1 MWACGKRAAPITFLR
16 PTTQRLPH
24 GQDVHYR
31 IHAMYASGAFT
42 LIGDMDQE
50 AYVCAATLLNV
61 DLALRV
67 ALCPTVSIWNS
78 RRYYEMIP

>member
-1 MWACGKRAAPITFLR
+1 
-16 PTTQRLPH
+16 
-24 GQDVHYR
+24 
-31 IHAMYASGAFT
+31 MYASGAFT